1 MFHVRHAGLVAAL
14 ILAGSPYALAQL
26 NTGTVTGSVQDTSG
40 AAIVG
45 ASIKLTNTGTGVSQ
59 TAESDASGNFQFL
72 LLPSGVYVVDA
83 SHSGFKA
90 FRRDG
95 IIVETA
101 RSLAVPVV
109 LSIGQLT
116 ETVEVMAGTPLL
128 EPNSSTLGTVMDR
141 QKIEDLP
148 VVSLNPMGLA
158 KLIPTVKAVTVFGG
172 PVLTTFSSGLV
183 QIGGGSSA
191 SQGFLLDGMA
201 NDKLGDAPGAM
212 TYLTMDAT
220 QEFKVITNAMSAEF
234 GRTGGGV
241 ISVISRSGTNRYH
254 GSLFDFLRNDNLNAN
269 DFFSNR
275 AGAPRPPLSLNQM
288 GGSLGGPIKK
298 QKLFFFLNAEVY
310 KERRSKSRV
319 TTSPTAL
326 ERTGDYSDTRTANG
340 QLIVIYDP
348 LSTHAN
354 PASPG
359 ASIRT
364 AFPGNM
370 VPGDRV
376 SRLSKEIFK
385 LYPLG
390 NLPGLPFTHANNL
403 FQTTNTPIDRN
414 TWGIKTDYNLNSNRR
429 LAVRYTRDQLYWYSD
444 DFFNN
449 ILDESARKFVYV
461 PRHSAS
467 LQYDDSLSTT
477 LLLDVKIGL
486 NRDYDQGITPATY
499 YGGFDITSWG
509 FPASF
514 RNQLPVVRNAET
526 GLTPAIN
533 ISDAQSVAGGT
544 PHGRAG
550 TTWVNGFSLTKLE
563 KAHTLKAGYEYRF
576 YSHNP
581 FNGSTPSFTF
591 NRGFTQ
597 GPDPTRASSN
607 AGYGVASLV
616 LGLPGS
622 GSYTFNADDTKSS
635 HYHALYLQ
643 DDWKATRR
651 LTLNL
656 GTRWEYESPLTD
668 RFNVFTDFDPSMDSP
683 LQVPGLKLKG
693 GLTFP
698 GVNGVP
704 RGVFDST
711 HKHFGPRVG
720 FAYQLRHNVVVRSGY
735 GITYIPVKGT
745 GFSQRTGFSSS
756 NSMVTSIDGGLTPY
770 DTILDPFP
778 NGLIP
783 PTGSSLGALT
793 GLGTNVN
800 GQIRSFRPGYAQQ
813 WNYTVQYEPWAN
825 WLFEGAYIG
834 NKGVHLITGNNLNQ
848 LYPAFMALGNALNAS
863 VSNPFLGK
871 IATGT
876 LSTPTVTL
884 QRLLVPYPQYTG
896 VTGGYGDLG
905 DMFYNAFT
913 LKIEKRFSRGF
924 SFLMGYTLSKKID
937 DNPGDN
943 MYDFRYSRSKADDDT
958 PQRMVFSAV
967 WDLPFGA
974 GLHGWQKHLIAGWQV
989 NAITTI
995 QSGATLTFGTR
1006 PDVVPGVSAKL
1017 DHPTIDRWFN
1027 TDAFKPAAPFT
1038 FGNSSR
1044 SIPNVMGPALF
1055 NIDFSMFKDFAVTE
1069 KVKLQF
1075 RAAAYNLTNTPQFL
1089 PPATT
1094 ITSANFGVVSATGI
1108 VGSNYFP
1115 NTREMQLAL
1124 RLTF

>member
-414 TWGIKTDYNLNSNRR
+414 T
-429 LAVRYTRDQLYWYSD
+429 
-444 DFFNN
+444 
-449 ILDESARKFVYV
+449 
-461 PRHSAS
+461 
-467 LQYDDSLSTT
+467 
-477 LLLDVKIGL
+477 
-486 NRDYDQGITPATY
+486 
-499 YGGFDITSWG
+499 
-509 FPASF
+509 
-514 RNQLPVVRNAET
+514 
-526 GLTPAIN
+526 
-533 ISDAQSVAGGT
+533 
-544 PHGRAG
+544 
-550 TTWVNGFSLTKLE
+550 
-563 KAHTLKAGYEYRF
+563 
-576 YSHNP
+576 
-581 FNGSTPSFTF
+581 
-591 NRGFTQ
+591 
-597 GPDPTRASSN
+597 
-607 AGYGVASLV
+607 
-616 LGLPGS
+616 
-622 GSYTFNADDTKSS
+622 
-635 HYHALYLQ
+635 
-643 DDWKATRR
+643 
-651 LTLNL
+651 
-656 GTRWEYESPLTD
+656 
-668 RFNVFTDFDPSMDSP
+668 
-683 LQVPGLKLKG
+683 
-693 GLTFP
+693 
-698 GVNGVP
+698 
-704 RGVFDST
+704 
-711 HKHFGPRVG
+711 
-720 FAYQLRHNVVVRSGY
+720 
-735 GITYIPVKGT
+735 
-745 GFSQRTGFSSS
+745 
-756 NSMVTSIDGGLTPY
+756 
-770 DTILDPFP
+770 
-778 NGLIP
+778 
-783 PTGSSLGALT
+783 
-793 GLGTNVN
+793 
-800 GQIRSFRPGYAQQ
+800 
-813 WNYTVQYEPWAN
+813 
-825 WLFEGAYIG
+825 
-834 NKGVHLITGNNLNQ
+834 
-848 LYPAFMALGNALNAS
+848 
-863 VSNPFLGK
+863 
-871 IATGT
+871 
-876 LSTPTVTL
+876 
-884 QRLLVPYPQYTG
+884 
-896 VTGGYGDLG
+896 
-905 DMFYNAFT
+905 
-913 LKIEKRFSRGF
+913 
-924 SFLMGYTLSKKID
+924 
-937 DNPGDN
+937 
-943 MYDFRYSRSKADDDT
+943 
-958 PQRMVFSAV
+958 
-967 WDLPFGA
+967 
-974 GLHGWQKHLIAGWQV
+974 
-989 NAITTI
+989 
-995 QSGATLTFGTR
+995 
-1006 PDVVPGVSAKL
+1006 
-1017 DHPTIDRWFN
+1017 
-1027 TDAFKPAAPFT
+1027 
-1038 FGNSSR
+1038 
-1044 SIPNVMGPALF
+1044 
-1055 NIDFSMFKDFAVTE
+1055 
-1069 KVKLQF
+1069 
-1075 RAAAYNLTNTPQFL
+1075 
-1089 PPATT
+1089 
-1094 ITSANFGVVSATGI
+1094 
-1108 VGSNYFP
+1108 
-1115 NTREMQLAL
+1115 
-1124 RLTF
+1124 